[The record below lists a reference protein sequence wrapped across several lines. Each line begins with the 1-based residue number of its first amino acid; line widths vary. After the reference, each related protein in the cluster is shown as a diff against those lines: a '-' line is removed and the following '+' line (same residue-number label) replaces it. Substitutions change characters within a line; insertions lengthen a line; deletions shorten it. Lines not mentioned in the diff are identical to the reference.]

1 MQHLDW
7 HGTYNVQN
15 ELEQYG
21 DVGDGDEAVQQ
32 HQAVDEGA
40 AAAGE
45 VPAEAGQLR
54 LLTLQL
60 QMKGRDNFTPQPLWV
75 RFSGP
80 KNVPSSCTHLGP
92 AQVMEVIIIDV

>member
-1 MQHLDW
+1 MNTSHHKTDIKNKKNPSKSKHFAHCLVQHLDF

-54 LLTLQL
+54 LLTQTTASNE
-60 QMKGRDNFTPQPLWV
+60 GSR
-75 RFSGP
+75 
-80 KNVPSSCTHLGP
+80 
-92 AQVMEVIIIDV
+92 

>member
-7 HGTYNVQN
+7 HGTYNVQD

-54 LLTLQL
+54 LLTLQTRASNEGSRRF
-60 QMKGRDNFTPQPLWV
+60 QTHGKGP
-75 RFSGP
+75 
-80 KNVPSSCTHLGP
+80 
-92 AQVMEVIIIDV
+92 

>member
-54 LLTLQL
+54 LLTLQTRASNE
-60 QMKGRDNFTPQPLWV
+60 GSRSFHT
-75 RFSGP
+75 
-80 KNVPSSCTHLGP
+80 
-92 AQVMEVIIIDV
+92 

>member
-1 MQHLDW
+1 MFHLSKLKHFAQCLVQHLDL
-7 HGTYNVQN
+7 HGRYNVQN

-54 LLTLQL
+54 LLTLQTTASNE
-60 QMKGRDNFTPQPLWV
+60 GSR
-75 RFSGP
+75 RFH
-80 KNVPSSCTHLGP
+80 T
-92 AQVMEVIIIDV
+92 